1 MTFSPDDRSAY
12 MPPPPANQDHDQD
25 HGPGE
30 APLNIPPLRQTAAE
44 AETRRA
50 DLRYRFGGIMVG
62 VAIVAALMGGA
73 FWWGYEFG
81 RESVPAREPPRVAA
95 APGPVKEAPSDP
107 GGMRV
112 PHQDKLVFDGVTEGG
127 ALDRPDRQALG
138 RRAEEPLA
146 RPPADLAD
154 DRAGALPRVVEVD
167 KTPPAPPVA
176 AAPPPTP
183 APAAPQANMPAPP
196 PPLRDNQLT
205 TLGRLNGATPAP
217 GAPMPITPGATTQPS
232 VSTGPL
238 AAPAATATMPTTS
251 AGATPPQQTAAV
263 AAPPPSAAARAGG
276 FKIQLA
282 AHRTVEAAR
291 EGWLR
296 VQASNR
302 DLLGGL
308 EASYSA
314 VDLGAGKG
322 VFHRLQAGPFADA
335 TAAQSA
341 CEALRT
347 RNLGC
352 IVVRP

>member
-12 MPPPPANQDHDQD
+12 MPPPPANQDHGQD
-25 HGPGE
+25 D

-44 AETRRA
+44 AGTRRA

-127 ALDRPDRQALG
+127 ALDQPDRQALG
-138 RRAEEPLA
+138 RRPEEPLA
-146 RPPADLAD
+146 RPPADLA
-154 DRAGALPRVVEVD
+154 AAMPRVVEVD
-167 KTPPAPPVA
+167 KPPPAPPTVS
-176 AAPPPTP
+176 
-183 APAAPQANMPAPP
+183 AAPQANMPAPP
-196 PPLRDNQLT
+196 PPWRDNQLT
-205 TLGRLNGATPAP
+205 TLGRLNSGTPAP
-217 GAPMPITPGATTQPS
+217 GAPMPLTPGATTTQPS
-232 VSTGPL
+232 ASTPP
-238 AAPAATATMPTTS
+238 AAPAATATPPAAS
-251 AGATPPQQTAAV
+251 TPPQQTAAV
-263 AAPPPSAAARAGG
+263 IAAPPSAAARAGG
-276 FKIQLA
+276 FKVQLA

-296 VQASNR
+296 VQAANR

-341 CEALRT
+341 CEALRA

>member
-12 MPPPPANQDHDQD
+12 TPPPPANQDLDRD
-25 HGPGE
+25 DT
-30 APLNIPPLRQTAAE
+30 PLNIPPLRQTAAE

-127 ALDRPDRQALG
+127 ALDQPDRQALG
-138 RRAEEPLA
+138 SRPEEPLA
-146 RPPADLAD
+146 RPPAVMAD
-154 DRAGALPRVVEVD
+154 SMPRVVEVD
-167 KTPPAPPVA
+167 KMPPAPPPVA
-176 AAPPPTP
+176 AAP
-183 APAAPQANMPAPP
+183 APAAPQANMPAAP

-217 GAPMPITPGATTQPS
+217 GAPTSVTPGAAPPPAAPAITTPPPA
-232 VSTGPL
+232 VSTAPL
-238 AAPAATATMPTTS
+238 AAPAPAATTP
-251 AGATPPQQTAAV
+251 ATPSQQTAAV
-263 AAPPPSAAARAGG
+263 SAPPPPSAAARAGG

-296 VQASNR
+296 VQAGNR

-308 EASYSA
+308 EASYAS

-335 TAAQSA
+335 AAAQSA
-341 CEALRT
+341 CEALRA

>member
-1 MTFSPDDRSAY
+1 MTSFSPDDRPAY
-12 MPPPPANQDHDQD
+12 TPPPPANQDQHEHD
-25 HGPGE
+25 PI
-30 APLNIPPLRQTAAE
+30 NIPPLRQTAAE

-107 GGMRV
+107 GGLRV
-112 PHQDKLVFDGVTEGG
+112 PHQDKLVFDGVAEGG
-127 ALDRPDRQALG
+127 ALDQPDRQALG
-138 RRAEEPLA
+138 SRPEQPMA
-146 RPPADLAD
+146 RPPADL
-154 DRAGALPRVVEVD
+154 PRVIEVD
-167 KTPPAPPVA
+167 KQPATPPATA
-176 AAPPPTP
+176 AAPTP
-183 APAAPQANMPAPP
+183 APAAPQANLPAAP

-205 TLGRLNGATPAP
+205 TLGRLQNGTAAPAP
-217 GAPMPITPGATTQPS
+217 GAPMPITPGA
-232 VSTGPL
+232 
-238 AAPAATATMPTTS
+238 AAPATPPAAATPALAP
-251 AGATPPQQTAAV
+251 AAAPPQQTAAV
-263 AAPPPSAAARAGG
+263 TPPSAAARAGG

-282 AHRTVEAAR
+282 AYRTVEAAR
-291 EGWLR
+291 EGWTR

-308 EASYSA
+308 ESSFAA
-314 VDLGAGKG
+314 VDLGPGKG

-341 CEALRT
+341 CEALRA
-347 RNLGC
+347 RNQGC

>member
-12 MPPPPANQDHDQD
+12 MPPPPANQDLDRD
-25 HGPGE
+25 DT
-30 APLNIPPLRQTAAE
+30 PLNIPPLRQTAAE

-127 ALDRPDRQALG
+127 ALDQPDRQALG
-138 RRAEEPLA
+138 RRPEEPLA
-146 RPPADLAD
+146 RPPAEIAD
-154 DRAGALPRVVEVD
+154 SLPRVVEVD
-167 KTPPAPPVA
+167 KTPPAPPPVA
-176 AAPPPTP
+176 VAP
-183 APAAPQANMPAPP
+183 APTAPQANMPAAP

-205 TLGRLNGATPAP
+205 TLGRLNGGTPAP
-217 GAPMPITPGATTQPS
+217 ATAPGVTTPPPA
-232 VSTGPL
+232 VSTAPL
-238 AAPAATATMPTTS
+238 AAPAVPAP
-251 AGATPPQQTAAV
+251 ATPPQQTAAV
-263 AAPPPSAAARAGG
+263 SALPPSAAARAGG

-296 VQASNR
+296 VQAGNR

-308 EASYSA
+308 EASYAA

-335 TAAQSA
+335 AAAQSA
-341 CEALRT
+341 CEALRA

>member
-12 MPPPPANQDHDQD
+12 MPPPPANQDHGQD
-25 HGPGE
+25 E
-30 APLNIPPLRQTAAE
+30 APINIPPLRQTAAE

-127 ALDRPDRQALG
+127 ALDQPDRQALG
-138 RRAEEPLA
+138 RRPEEPLA

-154 DRAGALPRVVEVD
+154 DRANALPRVVEVD
-167 KTPPAPPVA
+167 KNPPAPPVVA
-176 AAPPPTP
+176 VAP
-183 APAAPQANMPAPP
+183 APVPVAPQANMPAPP

-232 VSTGPL
+232 VSTTPL
-238 AAPAATATMPTTS
+238 AAPATS
-251 AGATPPQQTAAV
+251 ATTPGTSAAVPPQQQTAAV
-263 AAPPPSAAARAGG
+263 AVPPPSAAARAGG

-296 VQASNR
+296 VQGQNR

-341 CEALRT
+341 CEALRA